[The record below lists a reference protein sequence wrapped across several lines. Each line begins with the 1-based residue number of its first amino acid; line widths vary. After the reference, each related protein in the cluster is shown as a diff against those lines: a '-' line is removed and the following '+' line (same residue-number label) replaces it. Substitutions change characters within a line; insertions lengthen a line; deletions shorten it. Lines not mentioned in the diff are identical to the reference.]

1 MPRTVLDASAVLA
14 VIPEEP
20 GADVVVEALRSG
32 AAMSTVNVGEVA
44 ARLHQDGWSESEVAL
59 VFDSPGIELLPF
71 DPETALLSG
80 RLRTATRRLGLGGR
94 ACLAT
99 GSIEGGAVLTS
110 DRRWRQ
116 LDIAGVDIRCIRQ
129 AGIRGRRKRTPNP
142 PRHEGARTPSLWSER
157 DRNPAN
163 VPESARVEGR

>member
-14 VIPEEP
+14 VILEEP

-32 AAMSTVNVGEVA
+32 AAMSTVNVAEVA

-59 VFDSPGIELLPF
+59 VFDSLGIEVLPF

-80 RLRTATRRLGLGGR
+80 RLRTATRRLGLGLGDR

-99 GSIEGGAVLTS
+99 GSTEGGAVLTS
-110 DRRWRQ
+110 DRSWRQ
-116 LDIAGVDIRCIRQ
+116 LDIAGVDIRCIR
-129 AGIRGRRKRTPNP
+129 
-142 PRHEGARTPSLWSER
+142 
-157 DRNPAN
+157 
-163 VPESARVEGR
+163 